1 VALWQRSSPA
11 TVRWVW
17 FLCGLAVAMSVIYFR
32 QLIRGPDAS
41 AGPNVDGAVSE
52 WRAPGSPAQPALTH
66 ASPSHAPEASPS
78 READVRLSA
87 VAPAAMIL
95 PPVHALPAEYQHGRD
110 ALDSGDAPRAR
121 QIFANALGA
130 GLPGPVQEM
139 VRDEL
144 ARASDQ
150 SLFSRQLLPGDALVG
165 SYTVR
170 KGDTLVSIGRQ
181 FRVTDDLL
189 AMINGLS
196 SKDRLMAGS
205 RLKVVYGPFRAVVV
219 KRDFRM
225 DVLADHHLVRS
236 FPVGLGVD
244 GRTPTGRWIVRDKL
258 ANPGWT
264 DPRTGEYYPPD
275 APDNPIGEYWIGLE
289 GVSGDAVGKRGFGIH
304 GTIEPD
310 SIGRDMSLGCVRLG
324 PADIELLYRLL
335 VIGDST
341 VEIVD

>member
-1 VALWQRSSPA
+1 MALWQRSSPA

-32 QLIRGPDAS
+32 QHMRGQDAAAGPGADGPPSEWLAPGAS
-41 AGPNVDGAVSE
+41 AQPVLADGT
-52 WRAPGSPAQPALTH
+52 PAHALT
-66 ASPSHAPEASPS
+66 ALQPREPE
-78 READVRLSA
+78 VRLSA
-87 VAPAAMIL
+87 VAPAASPL
-95 PPVHALPAEYQHGRD
+95 PPGDALAAEYQRGRD
-110 ALDSGDAPRAR
+110 ALDSGDALRAR
-121 QIFANALGA
+121 QIFADALGA
-130 GLPGPVQEM
+130 GLPGSVQEM
-139 VRDEL
+139 VHDGL

-150 SLFSRQLLPGDALVG
+150 SLFSRQLLPGDTLVAT
-165 SYTVR
+165 YTVR

-196 SKDRLMAGS
+196 SKDRLMAGG
-205 RLKVVYGPFRAVVV
+205 RLKVVKGPFRAVVT
-219 KRDFRM
+219 KRDYRM
-225 DVLADHHLVRS
+225 DVLADSYLVRA
-236 FPVGLGVD
+236 FRVGLGAN

-264 DPRTGEYYPPD
+264 DPRTGEYFHPD